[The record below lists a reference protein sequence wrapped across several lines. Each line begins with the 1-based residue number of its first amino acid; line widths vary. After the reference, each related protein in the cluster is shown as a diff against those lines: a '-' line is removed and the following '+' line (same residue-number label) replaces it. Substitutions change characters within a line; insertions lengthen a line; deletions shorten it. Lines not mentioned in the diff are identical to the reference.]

1 MNDKEATMSGSIY
14 GKHFQIS
21 TWGESHGK
29 ALGVVVDG
37 CPAGISLCEE
47 DIQKSLNRRKPGQN
61 RYSTP
66 RSEDDAV
73 EILSGVFEG
82 KTTGTPISLIVFNKQ
97 QRSSDYSEI
106 ASYYRPGHADYTF
119 DEKYGFRDY
128 RGGGRSSGRETI
140 GRVAAGA
147 IAAKILDQLGIQITA
162 YSKSIGPVMISPERF
177 DLSHRDSNPLA
188 MPDAVAAEEAAAYL
202 DSCRKN
208 GDSSGGMVEC
218 RVTGM
223 IPGLGDPVFE
233 KLSANLA
240 KAMFSIGAVKS
251 FELGDGIAASQA
263 KGSTNN
269 DAFSLDTSG
278 NIVKSTNH
286 SGGTLGGISDG
297 SDLLFRVGFKPTP
310 SISASQ
316 QTVNKDRKE
325 ISVSIKGRHDPIIV
339 PRAVVVVE
347 SMAALTLTDA
357 LFSNMYTRMDHI
369 LDFYRR

>member
-97 QRSSDYSEI
+97 QRSADYSEI

-147 IAAKILDQLGIQITA
+147 IATKILDQLGIQITA
-162 YSKSIGPVMISPERF
+162 YSKSIGPVVISPERF
-177 DLSHRDSNPLA
+177 DLSQRDSNPLA

-325 ISVSIKGRHDPIIV
+325 ISVNIKGRHDPIIV

>member
-1 MNDKEATMSGSIY
+1 MSGSIY

-97 QRSSDYSEI
+97 QRSADYSEI

-119 DEKYGFRDY
+119 DEKYSFRDY

-147 IAAKILDQLGIQITA
+147 IATKILDQLGIQITA
-162 YSKSIGPVMISPERF
+162 YSKSIGPVVISPERF
-177 DLSHRDSNPLA
+177 DLSQRDSNPLA